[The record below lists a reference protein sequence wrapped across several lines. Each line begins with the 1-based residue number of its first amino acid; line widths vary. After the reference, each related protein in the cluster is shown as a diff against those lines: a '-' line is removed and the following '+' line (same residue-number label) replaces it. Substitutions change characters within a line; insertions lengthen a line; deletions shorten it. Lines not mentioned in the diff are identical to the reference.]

1 MNTESNAVPEVPVDS
16 VVIDRHSGTRPF
28 FWSVRR
34 ELWENR
40 SIYLAPLIAGAV
52 ALFGFFIST
61 IGLPERRRAVLL
73 LDAAQQRARIE
84 QPYDM
89 VAMILMMVGILVGI
103 FYCLEALHG
112 ERRDRSILFWKSL
125 PVSDFTT
132 VLAKASI
139 PLLVLPL
146 VTFAVVVITQVIM
159 MLWTAVLLAM
169 NGLPLTTVSQLPFF
183 SSWLVLLYG
192 LAVMALWQ
200 APLFAWFLL
209 VSAWARRA
217 AILWALLPI
226 SIGVIERIAFQT
238 TYFPTF
244 LQDRVFGGT
253 RRHLSLSRARPGRTA
268 ISFPQSIR
276 PISRRLIS
284 SSVPDSGSGSSS
296 PRPSSSPPSACAAC
310 AGRFDFSSHPPSS
323 IDRTSR

>member
-1 MNTESNAVPEVPVDS
+1 MNTESNAAPEAPVES
-16 VVIDRHSGTRPF
+16 AVSDRPARTRPF

-34 ELWENR
+34 EMWENR
-40 SIYLAPLIAGAV
+40 SIYLAPAIAGAV

-61 IGLPERRRAVLL
+61 IGLPERRRALLL

-84 QPYDM
+84 QPYDV
-89 VAMILMMVGILVGI
+89 VAMILMLVGILVGI
-103 FYCLEALHG
+103 FYCLDALHG

-139 PLLVLPL
+139 PLLVIPL
-146 VTFAVVVITQVIM
+146 VTFAVVVIAHVIM
-159 MLWTAVLLAM
+159 MLWTAVLLGV
-169 NGLPLTTVSQLPFF
+169 NGLPLTTASQLPFF

-217 AILWALLPI
+217 AILWALLPL

-238 TYFPTF
+238 TYFPAF

-253 RRHLSLSRARPGRTA
+253 AKAFAFKPRTPGPHGNLIPAVDPPDLTPLNFLLSPGLWLGLFVAAAFLFVAVRLRRARGP
-268 ISFPQSIR
+268 
-276 PISRRLIS
+276 L
-284 SSVPDSGSGSSS
+284 
-296 PRPSSSPPSACAAC
+296 
-310 AGRFDFSSHPPSS
+310 
-323 IDRTSR
+323 